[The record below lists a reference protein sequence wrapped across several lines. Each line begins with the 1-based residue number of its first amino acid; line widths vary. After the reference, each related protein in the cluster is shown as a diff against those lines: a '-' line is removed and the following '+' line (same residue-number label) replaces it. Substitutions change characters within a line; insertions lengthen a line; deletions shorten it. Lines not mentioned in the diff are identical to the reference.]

1 MGHSCFLSSGDV
13 YVEELLHLHQG
24 CRGPFRGSRGK
35 VGFLSR
41 SCSGKEPHLTLREKS
56 PGFSRVAAANLGFL
70 LSYNRDL
77 SDPLMV
83 ASGKSSLHVNCEGPL
98 GIPLQSLLRPRSSS
112 GVETR
117 TSGFLSSADMDLRV
131 PLEFPQGSQYSSRV
145 ETCKSVVLSSWKSS
159 VMLPVE
165 LP

>member
-1 MGHSCFLSSGDV
+1 MFISSRDG
-13 YVEELLHLHQG
+13 YVEGILELPQG
-24 CRGPFRGSRGK
+24 GQGHFRGSRRK
-35 VGFLSR
+35 EGFLLR
-41 SCSGKEPHLTLREKS
+41 RHNRKGPHLTLRGES

>member
-1 MGHSCFLSSGDV
+1 MVFLSSGDR
-13 YVEELLHLHQG
+13 YVGEVLELPQRCQRRFL
-24 CRGPFRGSRGK
+24 GSRKK

-41 SCSGKEPHLTLREKS
+41 RHSGKGPHLALRGES

-131 PLEFPQGSQYSSRV
+131 PLEFPQGSQSSSHV
-145 ETCKSVVLSSWKSS
+145 ETCNSSLLSSLKSS
-159 VMLPVE
+159 VSLPVR
-165 LP
+165 LT